1 MKRVSTWDTYVKEAQ
16 AKGDR
21 SIEVPVTDDEVYVVT
36 YPTRKRGRH
45 IVESQLK
52 GDTDGVL
59 IGLLG
64 DEVGNRVKE
73 LAEDHPAYVL
83 DEFIL
88 DVMRKFGM
96 IPDDKEELDAS
107 STVNGRTNGRST
119 KGKAAASSRKTTS
132 SSASRRKTPS
142 ARSAAASS

>member
-1 MKRVSTWDTYVKEAQ
+1 VKRVSTWDTYVKEAQ

-21 SIEVPVTDDEVYVVT
+21 SIEVPVTDDEVYVVN
-36 YPTRKRGRH
+36 YPTRRQGRH
-45 IVESQLK
+45 VVESQLK

-64 DEVGNRVKE
+64 DEAGGRVKE

-96 IPDDKEELDAS
+96 IPDDAEDDEAP
-107 STVNGRTNGRST
+107 STVNGRANGRSV
-119 KGKAAASSRKTTS
+119 KGKAAPSSRRTQS
-132 SSASRRKTPS
+132 SSGTKRKTPS
-142 ARSAAASS
+142 VRSAAASS